1 MSRIL
6 LDTNAYIRLLA
17 GDARVLDALAGAERI
32 YMSVFVL
39 GELCAGFREGG
50 KNRENT
56 LRLDRF
62 LQKPAV
68 EILDATRDTA
78 DCFGLVKASLRKAG
92 TPIPF
97 NDVWIAAQALETGAV
112 LVTFDDHFKVVPG
125 LRIWE
130 SE

>member
-6 LDTNAYIRLLA
+6 LDTNAYIRLLT
-17 GDARVLDALAGAERI
+17 GDARVLDVLAGAERI

-39 GELCAGFREGG
+39 GELNAGFRAGV

-62 LQKPAV
+62 LEKPDV
-68 EILDATRDTA
+68 EVLAATRETA
-78 DCFGLVKASLRKAG
+78 DCFGLVKSSLRKSG
-92 TPIPF
+92 TPIPV
-97 NDVWIAAQALETGAV
+97 NDVWIAAHTLETGSV
-112 LVTFDDHFKVVPG
+112 LVTYDSHFKAVPG

>member
-6 LDTNAYIRLLA
+6 LDTSAYIRLLA

-39 GELCAGFREGG
+39 GELYAGFRGGG

-62 LQKPAV
+62 LEKPGV
-68 EILDATRDTA
+68 EVLAATRETA
-78 DCFGLVKASLRKAG
+78 DCFGLVKSTLRKSG
-92 TPIPF
+92 TPIPV
-97 NDVWIAAQALETGAV
+97 NDVWIAAHALETGSV
-112 LVTFDDHFKVVPG
+112 LMTYDSHFRFVPG
-125 LRIWE
+125 LRIWD
-130 SE
+130 S